1 MKRSLLIR
9 SLLVAL
15 EFAQLAKQKESTN
28 VENGPTQE
36 APN

>member
-9 SLLVAL
+9 SLQVHLEWAKLVQHK
-15 EFAQLAKQKESTN
+15 EQKN

-36 APN
+36 CVH